1 MKTDHFTLLTCSP
14 IIVQDNKKEINITL
28 IFFLK
33 KLAHAYFERRIFL
46 SLLAGNFATFE
57 RILLTEKLMHEY

>member
-1 MKTDHFTLLTCSP
+1 MKTDHFTLLTCSL

-28 IFFLK
+28 IFFK

-46 SLLAGNFATFE
+46 SLLAGKFL
-57 RILLTEKLMHEY
+57 ILKQPLK

>member
-14 IIVQDNKKEINITL
+14 IIVQDNKKEINITW
-28 IFFLK
+28 IFFK
-33 KLAHAYFERRIFL
+33 KLAHAYFERRIF
-46 SLLAGNFATFE
+46 SKSFGGKFRQI